1 MRRNLRSLKTTVKAN
16 LIKSNDFDF
25 AGLDKAK
32 SAPGSTKEI
41 SSNLYTHRRGRSE
54 VSAADLG
61 DDPKQMTKRTRGRS
75 KTFTWSK
82 NNSSPTK
89 KQKSD
94 TASEA
99 SSVGGLLGLP
109 KSPSVVSLGK
119 SSRTSRLLEGIK
131 TAKPEDYVSY
141 LRTEQ
146 QPEKVQVGKVH
157 KLRQLLRNE
166 TVLWVE
172 TFIKLGGMTE
182 IVELLHR
189 IMKVDWR

>member
-25 AGLDKAK
+25 ASLDKAK
-32 SAPGSTKEI
+32 SAPGSTEDKTP
-41 SSNLYTHRRGRSE
+41 NLHTHRRGRSE
-54 VSAADLG
+54 VAMANLG
-61 DDPKQMTKRTRGRS
+61 DDPKGMTKRTRARS
-75 KTFTWSK
+75 KTFTWGK
-82 NNSSPTK
+82 NSSSPAK
-89 KQKSD
+89 KQKPD
-94 TASEA
+94 TAGEA
-99 SSVGGLLGLP
+99 PASGLVGL

-119 SSRTSRLLEGIK
+119 SNRASRLLEGMK

-166 TVLWVE
+166 TVGWVE

-182 IVELLHR
+182 IVGLLHR

>member
-1 MRRNLRSLKTTVKAN
+1 MRRNMRCLKTTVKAN

-25 AGLDKAK
+25 ANLDNAK
-32 SAPGSTKEI
+32 STPGSTKDKT
-41 SSNLYTHRRGRSE
+41 SNVYTHRRGRSE
-54 VSAADLG
+54 VAAADLG
-61 DDPKQMTKRTRGRS
+61 DDPKGMTKRTRARS
-75 KTFTWSK
+75 KTFTWGK

-89 KQKSD
+89 KQKPD
-94 TASEA
+94 TAGEA
-99 SSVGGLLGLP
+99 PAGGLIGL

-119 SSRTSRLLEGIK
+119 SNRASRLLEGMK

-166 TVLWVE
+166 TVGWVE
-172 TFIKLGGMTE
+172 AFIKLGGMTE
-182 IVELLHR
+182 IVGLLHR